1 MLFFPQIK
9 CNLKQ
14 CLTLASAQTG
24 IDAFMTDEALKAL
37 NVSQVDLFYLYTI
50 TKTHTCY
57 YTEYLH
63 MQTLPT
69 INYLLATTG
78 TESTTVLHS
87 ILDGQEKIQ
96 NSFQIQYSVGYVI
109 AAASHSHRRK
119 CCSTQE
125 KHLIMNL
132 MCKHSFQE
140 WSASHSKTQAYLDR
154 SI

>member
-1 MLFFPQIK
+1 M
-9 CNLKQ
+9 
-14 CLTLASAQTG
+14 ASAQTG
-24 IDAFMTDEALKAL
+24 IDAFVTDEALKAL

-69 INYLLATTG
+69 INYLLAKDVFYIFLFLTTG

-96 NSFQIQYSVGYVI
+96 NLFQIQYSVGYVI

-125 KHLIMNL
+125 
-132 MCKHSFQE
+132 
-140 WSASHSKTQAYLDR
+140 
-154 SI
+154 